1 MDRIKKLNGSMI
13 AAIVL
18 SVLLIMSISFGAT
31 LAWFASRDSASAT
44 LTMGEAVV
52 VTVGEDYK
60 QGHGKLSMAMPVAD
74 TGGLLPGMSVTPN
87 IKVQLQGSNTNALL
101 RARFITTVEYPDG
114 YVDAAYEDTTK
125 YPDSATVA
133 DTNKVLDNYNVY
145 KGVIYYDYYT
155 PTGKLSKTAGADGVW
170 GTADDTVYDDVE
182 TNHSKT
188 VNLTRVEVRQEIVDK
203 IGQNYT
209 INGIQVQV
217 AKENIAA
224 LEIRQR
230 GIDLTDAVNRVL
242 SGERGYVLDATGK
255 PVLDATNGI
264 KYTRRVADGWAYRQA
279 DQAWYYLGSQTNGF
293 TLQDQDGGTGEAV
306 TTKAVAKDIT
316 KYTATTVGNVSVQ
329 RPTYTALSGN
339 DTRDASRNYLGE
351 VDATWGTVTATKN
364 EAGVLK
370 QASIAS
376 VDLSQGN
383 VSIDFLTKRFVLPTF
398 IDNKYAQANITFNF
412 TVEAVQDY
420 LIDPL
425 QEGTA
430 AADRLPNNLANAI
443 LVFNNAFPQAQ
454 VTGADAERQLSA
466 TGTVANILPNGG
478 TSVTWDTT
486 TGTATVLPAGS
497 AILDE
502 DSDPTFEST
511 AIKGFGVRP
520 DEYNDKVADY
530 TTQAAWQHGTA
541 SSIGVAPFLPAS
553 PGPDGPDGQ

>member
-60 QGHGKLSMAMPVAD
+60 QGHGELSMAMPVD
-74 TGGLLPGMSVTPN
+74 PDSNGLLPGMSVTPN
-87 IKVQLQGSNTNALL
+87 IKVQLQRSNTNALL

-114 YVDAAYEDTTK
+114 YVDAAYADTTK
-125 YPDSATVA
+125 YPDSTEPTDVA
-133 DTNKVLDNYNVY
+133 ANKVLEDYNVY

-155 PTGKLSKTAGADGVW
+155 PTGQLSSGAGADGVW
-170 GTADDTVYDDVE
+170 GTADDEVHTEVGA
-182 TNHSKT
+182 NHSKT
-188 VNLTRVEVRQEIVDK
+188 VNLKRVEVRQEIVDALAST
-203 IGQNYT
+203 YE
-209 INGIQVQV
+209 INGIEVEV
-217 AKENIAA
+217 TKDNIAA

-255 PVLDATNGI
+255 PVLDATNGV

-279 DQAWYYLGSQTNGF
+279 DQAWYYLGSKTNGF
-293 TLQDQDGGTGEAV
+293 VLQNQTGDDETV
-306 TTKAVAKDIT
+306 TATAVAKDIT
-316 KYTATTVGNVSVQ
+316 AYTATPVGNVTVQ
-329 RPTYTALSGN
+329 RPTYTALSG
-339 DTRDASRNYLGE
+339 DGTRDASRNYLGE

-398 IDNKYAQANITFNF
+398 IDNKYAKADITFNF

-454 VTGADAERQLSA
+454 VTGTDAERQLSA

-478 TSVTWDTT
+478 TSVTWDTEL
-486 TGTATVLPAGS
+486 GTATVLPANS
-497 AILDE
+497 AILT
-502 DSDPTFEST
+502 DSTEPTLEST
-511 AIKGFGVRP
+511 AIQGFAVDD
-520 DEYNDKVADY
+520 DEYGDKVAIY
-530 TTQAAWQHGTA
+530 TQQAAWQHGTA

-553 PGPDGPDGQ
+553 DGPDGP

>member
-60 QGHGKLSMAMPVAD
+60 QGHGELSMAMPVDPASN
-74 TGGLLPGMSVTPN
+74 GLLPGMSVTPN
-87 IKVQLQGSNTNALL
+87 IKVQLQDSNTNALL
-101 RARFITTVEYPDG
+101 RARFITTVEYPDQ
-114 YVDAAYEDTTK
+114 YIDAAYADKTK
-125 YPDSATVA
+125 YPDSTEPTDVEA
-133 DTNKVLDNYNVY
+133 NKVLKDYNVY

-155 PTGKLSKTAGADGVW
+155 PTGKLSQGAGADGVW
-170 GTADDTVYDDVE
+170 GTADDAVYDEVG

-217 AKENIAA
+217 TKDNIAA

-255 PVLDATNGI
+255 PVLDGTNGI

-293 TLQDQDGGTGEAV
+293 VLESQTGDDEEV
-306 TTKAVAKDIT
+306 TETAVAKDIT

-329 RPTYTALSGN
+329 RPTYTALSGH
-339 DTRDASRNYLGE
+339 DDRDDSRNYLGTP
-351 VDATWGTVTATKN
+351 DAAGTVTATDN

-398 IDNKYAQANITFNF
+398 IDNKYAKANITFNF

-454 VTGADAERQLSA
+454 VTGTDAERQLSA

-486 TGTATVLPAGS
+486 TGTATVLPADS
-497 AILDE
+497 AILTDATV
-502 DSDPTFEST
+502 PTLEST
-511 AIKGFGVRP
+511 AIKGFGVKD
-520 DEYNDKVADY
+520 DEYGDKVANY

-553 PGPDGPDGQ
+553 PGPDGP

>member
-60 QGHGKLSMAMPVAD
+60 QGHGELSMAMPVAD

-101 RARFITTVEYPDG
+101 RARFITTVEYPNN

-125 YPDSATVA
+125 YPDSATV
-133 DTNKVLDNYNVY
+133 DTNNKVLDDYNVY

-155 PTGKLSKTAGADGVW
+155 PTGKLSQGAGADGVW
-170 GTADDTVYDDVE
+170 GTADDAVYDEVG

-188 VNLTRVEVRQEIVDK
+188 VNLTRVEVRQEIVAAL
-203 IGQNYT
+203 GSNYE
-209 INGIQVQV
+209 INGIEVEV
-217 AKENIAA
+217 TKDNIAA

-255 PVLDATNGI
+255 PVLDETNGI

-293 TLQDQDGGTGEAV
+293 VLESQTGTGEAV
-306 TTKAVAKDIT
+306 TATAVAKDIT
-316 KYTATTVGNVSVQ
+316 AYTPTQVGNVTVQ

-339 DTRDASRNYLGE
+339 DGRDASRNYLGTP
-351 VDATWGTVTATKN
+351 DATWGTVTATNN

-398 IDNKYAQANITFNF
+398 IDNKYAKADITFNF

-478 TSVTWDTT
+478 TSVTWNTE
-486 TGTATVLPAGS
+486 TGTATVLPADS
-497 AILDE
+497 AILDA
-502 DSDPTFEST
+502 DSDPTLEST
-511 AIKGFGVRP
+511 AIQGFGVKD
-520 DEYNDKVADY
+520 DEYGDKVANY
-530 TTQAAWQHGTA
+530 TVQAAWQHGTA

-553 PGPDGPDGQ
+553 DGPDGP

>member
-87 IKVQLQGSNTNALL
+87 IKVQLQRSNTNALL
-101 RARFITTVEYPDG
+101 RARFITTVEYPDN
-114 YVDAAYEDTTK
+114 YVDAAYADTTK
-125 YPDSATVA
+125 YPDSTEPTDVEA
-133 DTNKVLDNYNVY
+133 NKVLKDYNVY

-170 GTADDTVYDDVE
+170 GTSDDEVHEEVG

-188 VNLTRVEVRQEIVDK
+188 VNLTRVEVRQEIVSK
-203 IGQNYT
+203 LGQNYE

-217 AKENIAA
+217 SKENIAA

-230 GIDLTDAVNRVL
+230 GVDLTDAVNRVL
-242 SGERGYVLDATGK
+242 SGERGYVLDATGN

-293 TLQDQDGGTGEAV
+293 VLQNQTGTGEAV
-306 TTKAVAKDIT
+306 TATAVAKDIT
-316 KYTATTVGNVSVQ
+316 KYTATTVGNVTVQ

-339 DTRDASRNYLGE
+339 DTRDASRNYLGTP
-351 VDATWGTVTATKN
+351 DATWGTITPTAN
-364 EAGVLK
+364 EAGVLT

-398 IDNKYAQANITFNF
+398 IDNKYAKANITFNF

-478 TSVTWDTT
+478 TSVTWDTV
-486 TGTATVLPAGS
+486 TGAAAVLPASS
-497 AILDE
+497 AILT
-502 DSDPTFEST
+502 DSTDPTLEST
-511 AIKGFGVRP
+511 AIKGFGVKD
-520 DEYNDKVADY
+520 DEYGDKVANY

-553 PGPDGPDGQ
+553 PGPDGP

>member
-1 MDRIKKLNGSMI
+1 MI

-60 QGHGKLSMAMPVAD
+60 QGHGQLAMAMPVAD
-74 TGGLLPGMSVTPN
+74 GGLLPGMSVTPN
-87 IKVQLQGSNTNALL
+87 IKVQLQDSNTNALL
-101 RARFITTVEYPDG
+101 RARFITTVEYPDN
-114 YVDAAYEDTTK
+114 YVDAAYADTTK

-155 PTGKLSKTAGADGVW
+155 PTGKLSQTAGADGTW
-170 GTADDTVYDDVE
+170 GTADDGVYEEVG

-188 VNLTRVEVRQEIVDK
+188 VNLTRVEVRQEIASK
-203 IGQNYT
+203 LNLEETYE
-209 INGIQVQV
+209 INGIQVKV
-217 AKENIAA
+217 TKDNIAA

-306 TTKAVAKDIT
+306 TTTAVAKDIT
-316 KYTATTVGNVSVQ
+316 KYTATPVGNVTVQ
-329 RPTYTALSGN
+329 RPTYTALSGHEG
-339 DTRDASRNYLGE
+339 RDSSRNYLGTP
-351 VDATWGTVTATKN
+351 DATWGTITATNN

-398 IDNKYAQANITFNF
+398 IDNKYAKANITFNF

-502 DSDPTFEST
+502 DSDPTLEST

-553 PGPDGPDGQ
+553 PGPDGP

>member
-1 MDRIKKLNGSMI
+1 MI

-60 QGHGKLSMAMPVAD
+60 QGHGELSMAMPVDPASN
-74 TGGLLPGMSVTPN
+74 GLLPGMSVTPN
-87 IKVQLQGSNTNALL
+87 IKVQLQRSNTNALL
-101 RARFITTVEYPDG
+101 RARFITTVEYPDQ
-114 YVDAAYEDTTK
+114 YIDAAYADKTK

-155 PTGKLSKTAGADGVW
+155 PTGKLSQGAGADGVW
-170 GTADDTVYDDVE
+170 GTADDAVYDEVG

-188 VNLTRVEVRQEIVDK
+188 VNLTRVEVRQEIVSK
-203 IGQNYT
+203 LGQNYE

-217 AKENIAA
+217 TKDNIAA

-242 SGERGYVLDATGK
+242 SGERGYALDATGK
-255 PVLDATNGI
+255 PVLDGTNGI

-293 TLQDQDGGTGEAV
+293 VLESQTGDDEEV
-306 TTKAVAKDIT
+306 TETAVAKDIT

-329 RPTYTALSGN
+329 RPTYTALSGH
-339 DTRDASRNYLGE
+339 DDRDDSRNYLGTP
-351 VDATWGTVTATKN
+351 DAAGTVTATDN

-398 IDNKYAQANITFNF
+398 IDNKYAKANITFNF

-486 TGTATVLPAGS
+486 TGTAKVLPADS
-497 AILDE
+497 AILTDATV
-502 DSDPTFEST
+502 PTLEST
-511 AIKGFGVRP
+511 AIKGFGVKD
-520 DEYNDKVADY
+520 DEYGDKVANY

-553 PGPDGPDGQ
+553 PGPDGP

>member
-60 QGHGKLSMAMPVAD
+60 QGHGELSMAMPVAD

-125 YPDSATVA
+125 YPDSATV
-133 DTNKVLDNYNVY
+133 DTNNKVLDDYNVY

-155 PTGKLSKTAGADGVW
+155 PTGKLSKGAGADGVW
-170 GTADDTVYDDVE
+170 GTADDAVYEEVG

-203 IGQNYT
+203 IGQNYE

-293 TLQDQDGGTGEAV
+293 VLQNQTGDDETV

-316 KYTATTVGNVSVQ
+316 KYTATPVGNVTVQ
-329 RPTYTALSGN
+329 RPTYTALSGH
-339 DTRDASRNYLGE
+339 DDRDASRNYLGE

-502 DSDPTFEST
+502 DSDPTLEST

>member
-60 QGHGKLSMAMPVAD
+60 QGHGELSMAMPVD
-74 TGGLLPGMSVTPN
+74 PDSNGLLPGMSVTPN
-87 IKVQLQGSNTNALL
+87 IKVQLQRSNTNALL

-114 YVDAAYEDTTK
+114 YVDAAYADTTK

-133 DTNKVLDNYNVY
+133 DSNKVLDDYNVY

-155 PTGKLSKTAGADGVW
+155 PTGKLSKSAGTDGTW
-170 GTADDTVYDDVE
+170 GTSDDEVYDEVG

-188 VNLTRVEVRQEIVDK
+188 VNLTRVEVRPEIK
-203 IGQNYT
+203 TGQNYE
-209 INGIQVQV
+209 INGVSIPVT
-217 AKENIAA
+217 KDNIAA

-293 TLQDQDGGTGEAV
+293 VLQNQTGDDETV
-306 TTKAVAKDIT
+306 TTTAVAKDIT
-316 KYTATTVGNVSVQ
+316 AYTAESVGNVTVQ
-329 RPTYTALSGN
+329 RPTYAALSGN
-339 DTRDASRNYLGE
+339 DTRDSSRNYLGTP
-351 VDATWGTVTATKN
+351 DATWGTITPTAN

-398 IDNKYAQANITFNF
+398 IDNKYAKANITFNF

-478 TSVTWDTT
+478 TSVTWNVE
-486 TGTATVLPAGS
+486 TGTATVLPADS
-497 AILDE
+497 AILT
-502 DSDPTFEST
+502 DSTDPTLEST
-511 AIKGFGVRP
+511 AIQGFGVKD
-520 DEYNDKVADY
+520 DEYGDKVANY

-553 PGPDGPDGQ
+553 AGPDGP

>member
-60 QGHGKLSMAMPVAD
+60 QGHGELSMAMPVD
-74 TGGLLPGMSVTPN
+74 PDSNGLLPGMSVTPN
-87 IKVQLQGSNTNALL
+87 IKVQLQRSNTNALL

-114 YVDAAYEDTTK
+114 YVDAAYADTTK
-125 YPDSATVA
+125 YPDSTEPTDVEA
-133 DTNKVLDNYNVY
+133 NKVLKDYNVY

-155 PTGKLSKTAGADGVW
+155 PTGQLSSGAGTDGVW
-170 GTADDTVYDDVE
+170 GTADDTVHPEVG

-188 VNLTRVEVRQEIVDK
+188 VNLTRVEVRQEIVSK
-203 IGQNYT
+203 LGQNYE

-217 AKENIAA
+217 TKDNIAA

-293 TLQDQDGGTGEAV
+293 VLQSQTGTVETPTA
-306 TTKAVAKDIT
+306 TAVAKDIT
-316 KYTATTVGNVSVQ
+316 KYTAATVGNVTVQ
-329 RPTYTALSGN
+329 RPTYTELSGN
-339 DTRDASRNYLGE
+339 DTRDASRNYLGTP
-351 VDATWGTVTATKN
+351 DATWGTITPTAN
-364 EAGVLK
+364 EAGVLT

-376 VDLSQGN
+376 VDLSGGN

-398 IDNKYAQANITFNF
+398 IDNKYAKANITFNF
-412 TVEAVQDY
+412 TVEAIQDY

-478 TSVTWDTT
+478 TSVTWSTE

-497 AILDE
+497 EILDA
-502 DSDPTFEST
+502 DSDPTLEST
-511 AIKGFGVRP
+511 AIKGFGVKD
-520 DEYNDKVADY
+520 DEYGDKVANY
-530 TTQAAWQHGTA
+530 TEQAAWQHGTA

-553 PGPDGPDGQ
+553 PGPDGP